1 MILGPV
7 CSVCVSSF
15 GARAVTIFSG
25 FLVAGGLML
34 SSLAPNIYF
43 LFFFSYGIVVEEI
56 LGHYDT
62 FSKL

>member
-34 SSLAPNIYF
+34 SSFAPNIMF
-43 LFFFSYGIVVEEI
+43 LFSCLIKYGFLCCVVDFSP
-56 LGHYDT
+56 L
-62 FSKL
+62 